1 MSPSVPSWLGV
12 GTSVLL
18 VGLCLA
24 VVVREQLG
32 LARDVVVAAVRAAVQ
47 LVAVGAVLGVLFAR
61 AGAPGSVL
69 WVGGMVLVAGRVAGG
84 RAAGLPHAQRT
95 ATVAVAVGVVVT
107 LGLLVVARVVDVEP
121 RVVVPIGGMVVS
133 AALRGTTVV
142 LRRLREE
149 AVSARPQVEARLAL
163 GLTASEAFAPHRR
176 LALRTALVTDID
188 AVRTVGLIS
197 LPGAMTGLLLAGVPP
212 LTAIR
217 FQVVVMFM
225 LLGAVSVAAVVAARL
240 AEADL
245 FDEHAALRRLEPV

>member
-1 MSPSVPSWLGV
+1 MSQQVPSWLGV
-12 GTSVLL
+12 LTSALL

-24 VVVREQLG
+24 LVVREQLG
-32 LARDVVVAAVRAAVQ
+32 LGRDVVVAAVRAAVQ
-47 LVAVGAVLGVLFAR
+47 LVAVGAVLGVLFDR
-61 AGAPGSVL
+61 AGSPGSVL
-69 WVGGMVLVAGRVAGG
+69 WVTGMVLVAGRVSGG
-84 RAAGLPHAQRT
+84 RVPGLAHAQRT
-95 ATVAVAVGVVVT
+95 ATTAVASGVVVT

-142 LRRLREE
+142 LRRLQEE
-149 AVSARPQVEARLAL
+149 AVSGRAQVDARLAL
-163 GLTASEAFAPHRR
+163 GLSTTEAFAPHRR

-240 AEADL
+240 AEREL
-245 FDEHAALRRLEPV
+245 FTSHGSLARVP